1 MDSSGLDPFLNKHFR
16 YWKLGHASVV
26 PVAPGICCHT
36 NKKGEAIQTW
46 GRVEWLGSGSFGN
59 VWKEEI
65 LNVPT
70 HNRVRVVKQLH
81 KEQPN
86 FIQVSRRELYAMT
99 TFSWETAP
107 KSMFV
112 QLHNWFEDP
121 ECLYLTMDALK
132 CMHSQGFVHRDL
144 KPSNIL
150 VAAEGP
156 AWSVKIADFGAAAN
170 VNDFRPSKESKDY
183 IRTSGYTAP
192 ELVDSSQAYTTAVDI
207 WALGAVGFCLLVGV
221 SPFYKLDDMLE
232 YCAGI
237 GPFPTR
243 VLGASSGFSIDFILR
258 AMDPVPNKRLS
269 IQQALSHE
277 WLQDAN
283 FASIPNPRYVPVYF
297 PLAHPT

>member
-36 NKKGEAIQTW
+36 NKKGEPIQTW
-46 GRVEWLGSGSFGN
+46 GRVECLGSGSFGN

-70 HNRVRVVKQLH
+70 LNRVRVVKQLH
-81 KEQPN
+81 KEQSN

-107 KSMFV
+107 KAYVKHGDLQRYIELGVKFPDREAPLIMS
-112 QLHNWFEDP
+112 QIAR
-121 ECLYLTMDALK
+121 ALK
-132 CMHSQGFVHRDL
+132 CMHFQGFVHRDL

-237 GPFPTR
+237 GPFPTC

-258 AMDPVPNKRLS
+258 AM
-269 IQQALSHE
+269 IQFRTK
-277 WLQDAN
+277 DC
-283 FASIPNPRYVPVYF
+283 RYNR
-297 PLAHPT
+297 H